1 MQFNLKKKLEIP
13 NDESVFLKKYH
24 DLWRN
29 DLKDRKENFLML
41 YKDFANFLPELTT
54 GALKLYL
61 FYGFSAKNE
70 TGESWYSIDTIA
82 EKLDTTARSI
92 NTWNSELEKME
103 LIYRLADSKSSK
115 TTFLIPYTNQM
126 IFSDLSVNDFMKD
139 YLNNSN
145 IKKFMGEISQIYH
158 IFQWRKNQDGTNEEI
173 YDEPLN
179 LLSIELLKSYDFN
192 NSKNHNKK
200 TYFIFDLS
208 KYNQFEGKIE
218 DKYMSDSTPIFT
230 FDEAYENKFLDDF
243 KLQGIV
249 VNPKIN
255 LLDKK
260 KPQLMQVLEE
270 LDETIDFQHYTKV
283 RMDITKEEI
292 EI

>member
-13 NDESVFLKKYH
+13 NNKSIFLKNYH

-29 DLKDRKENFLML
+29 DLKDRRENFFML
-41 YKDFANFLPELTT
+41 YKDFVNFLPELTT

-82 EKLDTTARSI
+82 ERLGTTARSI
-92 NTWNSELEKME
+92 NTWNSELEELE
-103 LIYRLADSKSSK
+103 LIQRSAENKSSK
-115 TTFLIPYTNQM
+115 TTFLVPYTNQM
-126 IFSDLSVNDFMKD
+126 IFSDLSINDFMKD
-139 YLNNSN
+139 YLDNPSM
-145 IKKFMGEISQIYH
+145 KKFMGEVNQVYH
-158 IFQWRKNQDGTNEEI
+158 IFQWRKNQDSTKDGT

-179 LLSIELLKSYDFN
+179 LLSIELLKTYNFN
-192 NSKNHNKK
+192 NSEDHIKK
-200 TYFIFDLS
+200 TYIIFDLS
-208 KYNQFEGKIE
+208 KYNQFDGKIE

-230 FDEAYENKFLDDF
+230 FDETYKNEFLNDF
-243 KLQGIV
+243 KLQGIA

-260 KPQLMQVLEE
+260 KQQLMQVLEE

-283 RMDITKEEI
+283 KMNITEE
-292 EI
+292 ENNV